1 VKHLVYSALVH
12 VVYLGVS
19 SPYSYAIHKTRKV
32 DDTRVVA
39 TFVQWMN
46 KLISVRGSSRENIE
60 YYKQDG
66 VT

>member
-1 VKHLVYSALVH
+1 
-12 VVYLGVS
+12 VS

-46 KLISVRGSSRENIE
+46 KLISVRGSSWENIE

>member
-1 VKHLVYSALVH
+1 MKHLVYSALVH
-12 VVYLGVS
+12 VVYSRVS
-19 SPYSYAIHKTRKV
+19 GQYSYAIHKTRKV